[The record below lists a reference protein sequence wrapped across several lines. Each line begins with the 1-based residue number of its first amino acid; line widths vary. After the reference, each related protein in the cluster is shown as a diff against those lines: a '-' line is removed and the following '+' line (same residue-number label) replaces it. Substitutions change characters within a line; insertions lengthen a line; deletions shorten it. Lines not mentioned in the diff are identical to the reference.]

1 MRKVILRRDRFISPF
16 NEPAR
21 DLRVTNKPLWL
32 HQRDVLAPYTTE
44 EREAAGLADLPAGP
58 VETLVHADNL
68 WFNEGYLSAFMAQA
82 RSAGVPCRAAVP
94 ADDRAFCQHAL
105 PVAESYE
112 QVGDAYCADLWYLPR
127 GVEPGVPPRPV
138 PVPFEPREVGY
149 YHIPTY
155 MAKEQGDLVF
165 QVPTRSL
172 IAVDNWVHIFIADV
186 VFELF
191 ARGRRVEDRLDR
203 DLGYKLRILWRALYE
218 QKQVL
223 SCSALVQI
231 GRDCAIDPTA
241 VIPGPTTIGDNC
253 TIGAGVVIENCEI
266 GSHVNISQGCQ
277 LMLST
282 VGDGCF
288 LPFRAALFMST
299 LMENSMVAQNTC
311 LQMCVIGRDTFIGAG
326 NTFTDYNLIDLP
338 LRTAVGAR
346 PLGDEAG
353 PALAETNRPVL
364 GGCVGHNC
372 RLGSGLVVYPAR
384 TVESDVVLFAS
395 PERRVID
402 KNVTYE
408 QSDHHR
414 TRAAHLHPRLYPRE
428 GEERRVS
435 W

>member
-1 MRKVILRRDRFISPF
+1 MRKVILRRDRFIQPF

-21 DLRVTNKPLWL
+21 DLRVSNMPLWL
-32 HQRDVLAPYTTE
+32 RQRDMLARFTTE
-44 EREAAGLADLPAGP
+44 EREAASLADLPPDP

-68 WFNEGYLSAFMAQA
+68 WFDEGFLNAFMQQA
-82 RSAGVPCRAAVP
+82 RAAGVPCQAAVP
-94 ADDRAFCQHAL
+94 ASDLAFSQHAL
-105 PVAESYE
+105 PLASSFQQAED
-112 QVGDAYCADLWYLPR
+112 VYCAELWYLPR
-127 GVEPGVPPRPV
+127 GAEPGVQPRPL
-138 PVPFEPREVGY
+138 PIALEPREVGY

-155 MAKEQGDLVF
+155 MAKEQGDLLF
-165 QVPTRSL
+165 QVPARGL
-172 IAVDNWVHIFIADV
+172 VAIDNWVHIFIADV
-186 VFELF
+186 VFSLF
-191 ARGRRVEDRLDR
+191 ARGRRTEDRLDA
-203 DLGYKLRILWRALYE
+203 DLGFKLRILWRALYE

-223 SCSALVQI
+223 SCSELVKI
-231 GRDCAIDPTA
+231 GRNCVIDPTA
-241 VIPGPTTIGDNC
+241 VIHGPTTIGDNC

-282 VGDGCF
+282 IGDGCF
-288 LPFRAALFMST
+288 LPFRAALFMTT

-311 LQMCVIGRDTFIGAG
+311 LQMCVVGRDTFIGAG

-338 LRTAVGAR
+338 LRTALSGGGA
-346 PLGDEAG
+346 D
-353 PALAETNRPVL
+353 LAETNRPVL

-372 RLGSGLVVYPAR
+372 RLGSGLIIYPAR
-384 TVESDVVLFAS
+384 TIESDVVLFAS
-395 PERRVID
+395 QERRVID
-402 KNVTYE
+402 RNVTYE